1 MKALPFLEERG
12 GDGVAGDD
20 GADRGVGGGE
30 ALRGEDHVR
39 ADVVEVGGEPRAD
52 AAEAGDHL
60 VGDEQDAVAVADRAD
75 ALEVAGGR
83 RERAAGVLDGLH
95 DHHRDR
101 LRAGLDDRRVEIVEQ
116 ERGELLLG
124 LGRRAVVAVRV
135 ADVDHVGDER
145 LEGRAQRGDAVDR
158 ERAHR
163 GAVVGEAA
171 GDGLP
176 AALAAGGVVGA
187 GELPRGLDGLGAAGD
202 EEDAVQVAR
211 GERREL
217 GGELDRAG
225 VRVAPVGVERQLA
238 HLLERGLADLL
249 AVRVAD
255 LDGEQ
260 ARERVEVAVPVA
272 VFEVAALTADD
283 DRRLVPAHP
292 REVEPE
298 VILGELPEIARGH
311 GAET

>member
-1 MKALPFLEERG
+1 MS
-12 GDGVAGDD
+12 DQ
-20 GADRGVGGGE
+20 
-30 ALRGEDHVR
+30 VR
-39 ADVVEVGGEPRAD
+39 ADVVAVGGEPGAD

-95 DHHRDR
+95 DHQRDR
-101 LRAGLDDRRVEIVEQ
+101 LRAGLDDRRLEVVEQ

-124 LGRRAVVAVRV
+124 LGGRAVVAVRV

-145 LEGRAQRGDAVDR
+145 LEGGAQRGDAVDR
-158 ERAHR
+158 ERAQR

-187 GELPRGLDGLGAAGD
+187 GELPGGLDGLGAAGD

-211 GERREL
+211 GERRRPRRRARSR
-217 GGELDRAG
+217 GGARSSSWCRTAARASA
-225 VRVAPVGVERQLA
+225 RAR
-238 HLLERGLADLL
+238 RGRPRRRASS
-249 AVRVAD
+249 RS
-255 LDGEQ
+255 GRRT

-272 VFEVAALTADD
+272 VLEVAALAADD

-298 VILGELPEIARGH
+298 VVLGELPEIARGH